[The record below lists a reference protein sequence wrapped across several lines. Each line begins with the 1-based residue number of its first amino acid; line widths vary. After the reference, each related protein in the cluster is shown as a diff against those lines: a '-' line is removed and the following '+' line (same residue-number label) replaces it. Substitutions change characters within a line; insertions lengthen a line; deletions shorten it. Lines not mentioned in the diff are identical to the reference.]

1 MRVIT
6 ERPPLSWEERP
17 LLDARDCWLAVEPP
31 LLAWLRAFD
40 ALWPLALLRRL
51 VLWRPELLRRL
62 DEPELRALE
71 LRPLELRPLEEL
83 ARELREPEELARE
96 LREPEE
102 LAPELR
108 EPEEL
113 ARALREPDELALLLF
128 PPLRVLPLLP
138 LLPLPRRELPPL
150 PAPLLLDPFAF
161 WVLVRPR
168 EVPPRLL
175 PLDELRLLDRLEEPR
190 PLVADIVHLLLVD
203 SHAQTNSAGAG
214 LVRLYPA
221 NRAITTPSGQM
232 FDAVQDAL
240 LDVWTS
246 KVGTLKG
253 SPSVKASQREDLW
266 PATRPTATARR
277 RTTRSSSSTGASVI
291 CTGSTR
297 RRSLRNWPRTARTSS
312 AT

>member
-1 MRVIT
+1 
-6 ERPPLSWEERP
+6 
-17 LLDARDCWLAVEPP
+17 LLDARDCWLAVDSP

-51 VLWRPELLRRL
+51 ALWRPELLRRL
-62 DEPELRALE
+62 DELELRALE
-71 LRPLELRPLEEL
+71 LRPLELRPLELRPPDEL
-83 ARELREPEELARE
+83 ARVLREPEELARE
-96 LREPEE
+96 LREPDE
-102 LAPELR
+102 LAPRLLPLLR
-108 EPEEL
+108 VP
-113 ARALREPDELALLLF
+113 PLLLLLLRV
-128 PPLRVLPLLP
+128 PPLLRVLPLL
-138 LLPLPRRELPPL
+138 RRELPLL
-150 PAPLLLDPFAF
+150 PAPPLLDPFAF
-161 WVLVRPR
+161 SVLLRPR
-168 EVPPRLL
+168 DVPPRLL
-175 PLDELRLLDRLEEPR
+175 PLDELRLLERLEEPR

-203 SHAQTNSAGAG
+203 SHVQTNSAGAR

-221 NRAITTPSGQM
+221 NRAITTQSGQM
-232 FDAVQDAL
+232 FDGVQDVL

-253 SPSVKASQREDLW
+253 SPPVKASQREDLW